1 MKKYQYLCGVL
12 HNCGLSISELDL
24 QPRKEIVCDCG
35 DLDALGLI
43 LDSGERLD
51 AIVSYN
57 RMPAAVFVSFL
68 VGKYIIVGAAV
79 TQKQNCPA
87 SLVRLTDLTLLE
99 F

>member
-1 MKKYQYLCGVL
+1 MKKYQYLYGVL

-35 DLDALGLI
+35 HLDALGLI

-51 AIVSYN
+51 AIESYT
-57 RMPAAVFVSFL
+57 RMHAAVFVSFL

-79 TQKQNCPA
+79 TQKRNCPA
-87 SLVRLTDLTLLE
+87 SPMWLTDLTLLE